1 MSILRIIF
9 ILSNIFE
16 NINGVST
23 KYIKFIEYLS
33 NINYLGSKIDIILF
47 IPGAYNEDEKE
58 NITMIKT
65 SGIKIPFYKDI
76 KVPII
81 STSSLLSEIKTGK
94 EIIIFNGEFF
104 WLYEK
109 LKKIQK
115 KFNRVKIFPNMH
127 TDYDFY
133 LNNIY
138 TKFSFGFKPL
148 KKHLDYYLDKKYFEG
163 IIVTGEKLR
172 EKYNNITNNVFNANE
187 IDLSI
192 FKNYKIDNYKINSLE
207 LDLLKDNDLE
217 DDILEDN
224 DLKDNILDDNDLK
237 DNILEK
243 DEEIINNLEDNIKKE
258 NIINF
263 IYCGRISKEKNII
276 EICDC
281 LSDIDFNYVLNIIG
295 DGPYINELKNIIIE
309 KYNNSVDKIY
319 FHGELKQ
326 NELYNLYHKL
336 DNRIFIFTSLSETFG
351 KTPMEAGMCGVP
363 IFIKKSDITPI
374 LYTHEENAYI
384 FDNKYDFKVLL
395 YKFLKS
401 GKDEKKSLIENS
413 VKNIKKYDQNII
425 FNNLLKFLI
434 QSDSKLKILLNFFDI
449 FAFHSMSK
457 MVNCSSMFLGD

>member
-47 IPGAYNEDEKE
+47 IPGNYNENENENEKE
-58 NITMIKT
+58 NIKMIKT
-65 SGIKIPFYKDI
+65 TGIKIPFYKDI
-76 KVPII
+76 KVPIV
-81 STSSLLSEIKTGK
+81 SSSSLLSEIKTGK

-109 LKKIQK
+109 LKKVQK

-207 LDLLKDNDLE
+207 LDLLKDNNKLENDNDNLEKNEGDNDNLE
-217 DDILEDN
+217 DD
-224 DLKDNILDDNDLK
+224 
-237 DNILEK
+237 
-243 DEEIINNLEDNIKKE
+243 NLEENIKTE

-263 IYCGRISKEKNII
+263 IYCGRVSKEKNII
-276 EICDC
+276 EICEC
-281 LSDIDFNYVLNIIG
+281 LNEVDFDYVLNIIG
-295 DGPYINELKNIIIE
+295 NGPYINELKNIIIE

-363 IFIKKSDITPI
+363 IFIKKSDITSI
-374 LYTHEENAYI
+374 LYTHEENAYV

-401 GKDEKKSLIENS
+401 AKDEKKSLIENS

>member
-33 NINYLGSKIDIILF
+33 NINYLGSKIDIVLF
-47 IPGAYNEDEKE
+47 VPGNYNEDEDQKE
-58 NITMIKT
+58 NIKMIKT

-76 KVPII
+76 KIPIV

-109 LKKIQK
+109 LKKVQK

-138 TKFSFGFKPL
+138 TKFSFGLKPL

-207 LDLLKDNDLE
+207 LDLLKDNNLEQDKLEKDNLE
-217 DDILEDN
+217 DDHKLEDN
-224 DLKDNILDDNDLK
+224 NNLEND
-237 DNILEK
+237 
-243 DEEIINNLEDNIKKE
+243 NNLEDNIKTE

-281 LSDIDFNYVLNIIG
+281 LNEVDFDYVLNIIG

-326 NELYNLYHKL
+326 REIYNLYHKL

-363 IFIKKSDITPI
+363 IFIKKSDITSI
-374 LYTHEENAYI
+374 LYTHEENAYV
-384 FDNKYDFKVLL
+384 FDNKYDFKILL

-401 GKDEKKSLIENS
+401 GINEKKSLIENS

-457 MVNCSSMFLGD
+457 MVNCSSMFLGE

>member
-47 IPGAYNEDEKE
+47 IPGNYNENENENEKE
-58 NITMIKT
+58 NIKMIKT
-65 SGIKIPFYKDI
+65 TGIKIPFYKDI
-76 KVPII
+76 KVPIV
-81 STSSLLSEIKTGK
+81 SSSSLLSEIKTGK

-109 LKKIQK
+109 LKKVQK

-192 FKNYKIDNYKINSLE
+192 FKNYKIDNYEINSLE
-207 LDLLKDNDLE
+207 LDLLKDNNKLENDNDNLEKNNDNLE
-217 DDILEDN
+217 DDNLLEK
-224 DLKDNILDDNDLK
+224 KDNNS
-237 DNILEK
+237 
-243 DEEIINNLEDNIKKE
+243 EENIKTE

-263 IYCGRISKEKNII
+263 IYCGRVSKEKNII
-276 EICDC
+276 EICEC
-281 LSDIDFNYVLNIIG
+281 LNEVDFDYVLNIIG
-295 DGPYINELKNIIIE
+295 TGPYINELKNIIIE

-326 NELYNLYHKL
+326 KEIYNLYHKL

-363 IFIKKSDITPI
+363 IFIKKSDITSI
-374 LYTHEENAYI
+374 LYTHEENAYV
-384 FDNKYDFKVLL
+384 FDNKYDFKILL
-395 YKFLKS
+395 YKFLKT

-457 MVNCSSMFLGD
+457 MVNCSSMFLGE

>member
-9 ILSNIFE
+9 ILSNIYE

-33 NINYLGSKIDIILF
+33 NINYLGSKIDIVLF
-47 IPGAYNEDEKE
+47 IPSNKDNNEKE
-58 NITMIKT
+58 NIKIIKT

-76 KVPII
+76 KIPII

-109 LKKIQK
+109 LKKVQK

-187 IDLSI
+187 IDLAI

-207 LDLLKDNDLE
+207 LDLLKDNDFE
-217 DDILEDN
+217 
-224 DLKDNILDDNDLK
+224 KLDDD
-237 DNILEK
+237 
-243 DEEIINNLEDNIKKE
+243 NNLEDNDKLEKDNLKDDKDNLKDDNDKLEDDIKTE

-263 IYCGRISKEKNII
+263 IYCGRVSKEKNII
-276 EICDC
+276 EICEC
-281 LSDIDFNYVLNIIG
+281 LNEVDFNYVLNIIG

-326 NELYNLYHKL
+326 REIYNLYHKL

-401 GKDEKKSLIENS
+401 GIHEKKSLIENS

-457 MVNCSSMFLGD
+457 MVNCSSMFLGE

>member
-9 ILSNIFE
+9 ILSNIYE

-47 IPGAYNEDEKE
+47 IPGNNDEHEKE
-58 NITMIKT
+58 NVKIIKT
-65 SGIKIPFYKDI
+65 TGIKIPFYKDI
-76 KVPII
+76 KIPVI
-81 STSSLLSEIKTGK
+81 SRSSILNEIKSGK

-115 KFNRVKIFPNMH
+115 KFNKLKIFPNMH

-138 TKFSFGFKPL
+138 KKFSFGFKPL

-172 EKYNNITNNVFNANE
+172 EKYHNITNNVFNANE

-207 LDLLKDNDLE
+207 LDLLGDNNIKLDNNDNFDNNDSILENDNDN
-217 DDILEDN
+217 DN
-224 DLKDNILDDNDLK
+224 D
-237 DNILEK
+237 
-243 DEEIINNLEDNIKKE
+243 NLEEDCHKKE

-281 LSDIDFNYVLNIIG
+281 LHSVDFNYVLNIIG
-295 DGPYINELKNIIIE
+295 DGPYMNELKNIIIE
-309 KYNNSVDKIY
+309 KYNNIVDKIY

-326 NELYNLYHKL
+326 REIYDLYHKL
-336 DNRIFIFTSLSETFG
+336 DNRIFIFTSISETFG
-351 KTPMEAGMCGVP
+351 KTPMEAGMCGIP
-363 IFIKKSDITPI
+363 IFIKKSDITDI
-374 LYTHEENAYI
+374 LYTHQENAYI

-395 YKFLKS
+395 YNFLKS
-401 GKDEKKSLIENS
+401 GMNEKKSLIENS

-457 MVNCSSMFLGD
+457 MVNCSSMFLGE

>member
-33 NINYLGSKIDIILF
+33 NINYLGSKIDIVLF
-47 IPGAYNEDEKE
+47 VPGNYNEDEYQKE
-58 NITMIKT
+58 NVKMIKT
-65 SGIKIPFYKDI
+65 TGIKIPFYKDI
-76 KVPII
+76 KLPIV

-138 TKFSFGFKPL
+138 TRFSFGLKPL

-207 LDLLKDNDLE
+207 LNLLKDNDLE
-217 DDILEDN
+217 DNDNLEDN
-224 DLKDNILDDNDLK
+224 NNLEDD
-237 DNILEK
+237 
-243 DEEIINNLEDNIKKE
+243 NNLEDNIKTE

-281 LSDIDFNYVLNIIG
+281 LNEVDFDYVLNIIG

-326 NELYNLYHKL
+326 NEIYNLYHKL

-363 IFIKKSDITPI
+363 IFIKKSDITQI
-374 LYTHEENAYI
+374 LYTHEENAYV
-384 FDNKYDFKVLL
+384 FDNKYDFKILL
-395 YKFLKS
+395 YKFLKT

-457 MVNCSSMFLGD
+457 MVNCSSMFLGE

>member
-47 IPGAYNEDEKE
+47 IPGNENEDQKE
-58 NITMIKT
+58 NVKIIKT
-65 SGIKIPFYKDI
+65 TGIKIPFYKDI
-76 KVPII
+76 KVPIV

-138 TKFSFGFKPL
+138 TRFSFGLKPL

-207 LDLLKDNDLE
+207 LDLLKDNDDKLEKNEDDNDNLE
-217 DDILEDN
+217 DDIQT
-224 DLKDNILDDNDLK
+224 
-237 DNILEK
+237 
-243 DEEIINNLEDNIKKE
+243 E

-263 IYCGRISKEKNII
+263 IYCGRVSKEKNII
-276 EICDC
+276 EICEC
-281 LSDIDFNYVLNIIG
+281 LNEVDFDYVLNIIG

-326 NELYNLYHKL
+326 REIYNLYHKL

-363 IFIKKSDITPI
+363 IFIKKSDITSI

-384 FDNKYDFKVLL
+384 FDNKYDFKILL

-457 MVNCSSMFLGD
+457 MVNCSSMFLGE

>member
-1 MSILRIIF
+1 MSQPLTIVIVEKGGSLKP
-9 ILSNIFE
+9 LS
-16 NINGVST
+16 
-23 KYIKFIEYLS
+23 IKDF
-33 NINYLGSKIDIILF
+33 KT
-47 IPGAYNEDEKE
+47 EDL
-58 NITMIKT
+58 IT
-65 SGIKIPFYKDI
+65 
-76 KVPII
+76 
-81 STSSLLSEIKTGK
+81 EIKTGK

-109 LKKIQK
+109 LKKVQK

-138 TKFSFGFKPL
+138 TRFSFGLKPL

-172 EKYNNITNNVFNANE
+172 EKYNNITNNIFNANE

-207 LDLLKDNDLE
+207 LDLLKDNDDKLE
-217 DDILEDN
+217 KN
-224 DLKDNILDDNDLK
+224 DKLDDD
-237 DNILEK
+237 
-243 DEEIINNLEDNIKKE
+243 NNLEDNNNLEDDDKLKDDIKTE

-263 IYCGRISKEKNII
+263 IYCGRVSKEKNII
-276 EICDC
+276 EICEC
-281 LSDIDFNYVLNIIG
+281 LNEVDFDYVLNIIG

-326 NELYNLYHKL
+326 KEIYNLYHKL

-363 IFIKKSDITPI
+363 IFIKKSDITSI
-374 LYTHEENAYI
+374 LYTHEENAYV
-384 FDNKYDFKVLL
+384 FDNKYDFKILL

-401 GKDEKKSLIENS
+401 GINEKKSLIENS

-457 MVNCSSMFLGD
+457 MVNCSSMFLGE